1 MVQRTCKVCQLPFDF
16 RGGSPMC
23 SNTCRDRWEQL
34 RANVYRAI
42 VVPARKD
49 FDTAVK
55 EFDKDPESYN
65 MSKREFKVQ
74 LTARLNE
81 ARELHSRFLES
92 SHPIEFVQNELSEHA
107 DEILGEPQ

>member
-1 MVQRTCKVCQLPFDF
+1 
-16 RGGSPMC
+16 MC

-34 RANVYRAI
+34 RANVYRVI

-65 MSKREFKVQ
+65 MSKREFKLQ
-74 LTARLNE
+74 LTTRLNE
-81 ARELHSRFLES
+81 ARGLHSRFLES
-92 SHPIEFVQNELSEHA
+92 SHPGVGTHWHIT
-107 DEILGEPQ
+107 